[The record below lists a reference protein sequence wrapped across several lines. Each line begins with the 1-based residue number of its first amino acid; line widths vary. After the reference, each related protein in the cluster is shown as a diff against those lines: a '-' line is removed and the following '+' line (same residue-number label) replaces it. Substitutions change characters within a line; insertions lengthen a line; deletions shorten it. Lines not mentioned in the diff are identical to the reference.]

1 MSVNYR
7 LKFIGKAEPLHR
19 LIVVLRD
26 AVARPVQNAK
36 HESSTA
42 MVLFGGKAEPLG
54 RLVII
59 LRDTLAIHVNFAQHI
74 LGVGYTLLCERA
86 AYDKGLTMVN
96 TAIIRR
102 HTPLDAPLLDTRDR
116 IGRAS
121 CTGRTGRAG
130 LALDSLGSSCAG
142 LALRAF
148 DIPRDQ
154 VLVAV
159 TKSRPGNE
167 ANVTSRVI
175 VIVIECNASEK
186 NLDSVCG

>member
-7 LKFIGKAEPLHR
+7 LKYIGKAEPLHR
-19 LIVVLRD
+19 LNVVLRD

-86 AYDKGLTMVN
+86 AYDKGLTTVN
-96 TAIIRR
+96 TAIIPVAQ
-102 HTPLDAPLLDTRDR
+102 TP
-116 IGRAS
+116 
-121 CTGRTGRAG
+121 
-130 LALDSLGSSCAG
+130 DS
-142 LALRAF
+142 
-148 DIPRDQ
+148 
-154 VLVAV
+154 
-159 TKSRPGNE
+159 
-167 ANVTSRVI
+167 
-175 VIVIECNASEK
+175 
-186 NLDSVCG
+186 